1 MKVIIATD
9 GSDPAVEAA
18 HEAVGLLRPD
28 AEVIVVAVVAD
39 REDPM
44 ETAGGI
50 EGPVLT
56 EEQADE
62 DAERALARGEQAV
75 RRTVAATPA
84 PARAEVLPSHERTE
98 EALAELVAREG
109 ADLLVIGSAQP
120 GWLQR
125 LLGSSTVD
133 RIVHHAPCPVL
144 VVPHTDDG

>member
-9 GSDPAVEAA
+9 GSPAAVAAA
-18 HEAVGLLRPD
+18 HEAVGLLRAD

-39 REDPM
+39 REDPL

-50 EGPVLT
+50 EGPILT

-62 DAERALARGEQAV
+62 DAAHAVTQGKEAVERTAR
-75 RRTVAATPA
+75 ATPV
-84 PARAEVLPSHERTE
+84 PTRNVVVPSHERTE
-98 EALAELVAREG
+98 EALAELVAQEG

-144 VVPHTDDG
+144 VVPHTDEG